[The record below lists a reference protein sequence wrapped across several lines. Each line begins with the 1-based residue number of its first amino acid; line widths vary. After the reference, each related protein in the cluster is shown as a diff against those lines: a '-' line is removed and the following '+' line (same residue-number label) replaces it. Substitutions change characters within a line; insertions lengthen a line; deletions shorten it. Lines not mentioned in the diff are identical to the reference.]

1 MSWREDASLGKTR
14 VRSLGYKEPN
24 IEDMG
29 AAQKVLYTYS
39 PRIQSLD
46 PGGGAVDLLLP
57 PEADSVGQIF
67 YIANNADAAEAITVK
82 EDSDT
87 TTILTLAQNENGIVW
102 CDGVAWHGIK
112 A

>member
-1 MSWREDASLGKTR
+1 MSWREDASLGKVR
-14 VRSLGYKEPN
+14 VLSLGYKEPN
-24 IEDMG
+24 IEDLG
-29 AAQKVLYTYS
+29 QVEKTLYTYS

-46 PGGGAVDLLLP
+46 PGGGATDVLLP
-57 PEADSVGQIF
+57 PEADSVGQVF
-67 YIANNADAAEAITVK
+67 YFANNASGLENLVVK

-87 TTILTLAQNENGIVW
+87 TAILTLGQNENGIVW